1 MKTRLLRLGFECPA
15 QSFWRRKMKDV
26 DATAPDGRAA
36 DRMVTRKAT
45 LSSGKI
51 LILCYRV
58 RPEVCMR
65 CFSVTAREVI
75 VDDQGIKIINGYEQ
89 NSVIVS
95 LHALKFLLGLG
106 ISSAVAV
113 VNCESL
119 SILGVCTTRTRIFTK
134 FVKLGKALAELH
146 CSYYSY
152 GGIKADV

>member
-1 MKTRLLRLGFECPA
+1 
-15 QSFWRRKMKDV
+15 
-26 DATAPDGRAA
+26 
-36 DRMVTRKAT
+36 
-45 LSSGKI
+45 
-51 LILCYRV
+51 
-58 RPEVCMR
+58 MR